1 MSFLLTV
8 CAVRRLPFASRKT
21 LCSISRIFIQ
31 IHPSSFPRSTFPT
44 IVGATIPGS
53 GNQRSEPADIMIFEA
68 NLHPCQHSDDEAGL
82 HIHLLPYYGEM
93 DSREDL
99 ENEICFITILR
110 LSIPTTVGAKNSRLE
125 LVNIAAG
132 ELTLNIHL
140 YLYEVESGEDLE
152 NCFDVTTV
160 TERQFLSDNSSNGGR
175 LSRHFV
181 TTDLPFGKMTL
192 SLQTGDMT
200 SQQVSTLASLL
211 ALR

>member
-53 GNQRSEPADIMIFEA
+53 GNQRSEPADIIIFEA

-93 DSREDL
+93 GSGEDL

-110 LSIPTTVGAKNSRLE
+110 LSIPTTVGAKNPRFDLANYAKDTNVFLIHRIRVWMRWSPGRTQKNALMSR
-125 LVNIAAG
+125 
-132 ELTLNIHL
+132 
-140 YLYEVESGEDLE
+140 
-152 NCFDVTTV
+152 
-160 TERQFLSDNSSNGGR
+160 
-175 LSRHFV
+175 
-181 TTDLPFGKMTL
+181 M
-192 SLQTGDMT
+192 
-200 SQQVSTLASLL
+200 
-211 ALR
+211 

>member
-8 CAVRRLPFASRKT
+8 CAVRRLPFTSRKT

-93 DSREDL
+93 DS
-99 ENEICFITILR
+99 
-110 LSIPTTVGAKNSRLE
+110 
-125 LVNIAAG
+125 
-132 ELTLNIHL
+132 
-140 YLYEVESGEDLE
+140 GEDLE
-152 NCFDVTTV
+152 MKC
-160 TERQFLSDNSSNGGR
+160 
-175 LSRHFV
+175 
-181 TTDLPFGKMTL
+181 
-192 SLQTGDMT
+192 
-200 SQQVSTLASLL
+200 ASLRFL
-211 ALR
+211 GCPFQQLLEQRTQDSSWRILQRVS